1 MFTLSYTPVTLF
13 RHKCNRYL
21 EISGYLLRFHGESVT
36 GGLQAEA
43 DGRAKWSLN
52 DAFSVN
58 RYIVPKEKPSWRSP
72 GKPGMTERQTVRE
85 IPGQAGDDEKT
96 DKINRHARPD
106 RASKTKEL

>member
-13 RHKCNRYL
+13 RQKCNRYL
-21 EISGYLLRFHGESVT
+21 EISGYLLRFHGESVI

-58 RYIVPKEKPSWRSP
+58 
-72 GKPGMTERQTVRE
+72 
-85 IPGQAGDDEKT
+85 
-96 DKINRHARPD
+96 
-106 RASKTKEL
+106 

>member
-1 MFTLSYTPVTLF
+1 MFTLAYTPVTLL
-13 RHKCNRYL
+13 RQKCNRYL

-58 RYIVPKEKPSWRSP
+58 
-72 GKPGMTERQTVRE
+72 
-85 IPGQAGDDEKT
+85 
-96 DKINRHARPD
+96 
-106 RASKTKEL
+106 